1 VGRTIYPHDGYAD
14 KRLRS
19 ISQDDDPKEWLL
31 EIITPDLLT
40 LCGKRLDI
48 WGGGCF
54 FGNGATRRSLGGPK
68 LMWDKI
74 SGSEG
79 G

>member
-1 VGRTIYPHDGYAD
+1 MGRTIYPHDGYAD

-40 LCGKRLDI
+40 LCGKRLDD
-48 WGGGCF
+48 WGVASLETGLRGEVSGGQ
-54 FGNGATRRSLGGPK
+54 N
-68 LMWDKI
+68 
-74 SGSEG
+74 
-79 G
+79 

>member
-1 VGRTIYPHDGYAD
+1 MGRTIYPHDGYAD

-40 LCGKRLDI
+40 LCGKRLDVF
-48 WGGGCF
+48 GGV
-54 FGNGATRRSLGGPK
+54 ASLETGLRGDVSGGQN
-68 LMWDKI
+68 
-74 SGSEG
+74 
-79 G
+79 